1 MGGIEATKRL
11 VAKHPQVRI
20 LALSAHEDTSYSK
33 RAFQAGAL
41 GYLSKRT
48 APEVLIDAIR
58 LVARG
63 KRFIDPG
70 IAQRMAMQDLSG
82 EADPLA
88 VLSPREFE
96 VRMERPFLFCAR
108 RVVAKEV
115 EPGFADGDDL
125 GMAGGFQQRAA
136 AQILVGVG
144 LVRVDADTRKNIRLA
159 RGGADYLV
167 PLGLAGRDVEEG
179 PHPRGPGAFEHALT
193 VLDQAFVF
201 QMTMA
206 IDQHHASSAGS
217 SSRGNSGVGAM
228 IW

>member
-1 MGGIEATKRL
+1 MDKLRVMLVDDHAVVRGGFKVLLQTWDDVQVVAEADSGEEALRIHDSVAPDVVVMDIAMAGMGGIEATKRL

-96 VRMERPFLFCAR
+96 VF
-108 RVVAKEV
+108 V
-115 EPGFADGDDL
+115 
-125 GMAGGFQQRAA
+125 Q
-136 AQILVGVG
+136 
-144 LVRVDADTRKNIRLA
+144 LA
-159 RGGADYLV
+159 RGQSVVAVAETLSLSVSTVGTHVHKIKQKLDVSNTSEITLLALR
-167 PLGLAGRDVEEG
+167 LGL
-179 PHPRGPGAFEHALT
+179 
-193 VLDQAFVF
+193 
-201 QMTMA
+201 
-206 IDQHHASSAGS
+206 IDASGL
-217 SSRGNSGVGAM
+217 SR
-228 IW
+228 

>member
-1 MGGIEATKRL
+1 MDKLRVMLVDDHAVVRGGFKVLLQTWDDVQVVAEADSGEEALRIHDSVAPDVVVMDIAMAGMGGIVATKRL

-96 VRMERPFLFCAR
+96 VF
-108 RVVAKEV
+108 V
-115 EPGFADGDDL
+115 
-125 GMAGGFQQRAA
+125 Q
-136 AQILVGVG
+136 
-144 LVRVDADTRKNIRLA
+144 LA
-159 RGGADYLV
+159 RGQSVVAVAETLSLSVSTVGTHVHKIKQKLDVSNTSEITLLALR
-167 PLGLAGRDVEEG
+167 LGL
-179 PHPRGPGAFEHALT
+179 
-193 VLDQAFVF
+193 
-201 QMTMA
+201 
-206 IDQHHASSAGS
+206 IDASGL
-217 SSRGNSGVGAM
+217 GG
-228 IW
+228 

>member
-1 MGGIEATKRL
+1 MDKLRVMLVDDHAVVRGGFKVLLQTWDDVQVVAEADSGEEALRIHDSVAPDVVVMDIAMAGMGGIEATKRL

-96 VRMERPFLFCAR
+96 VF
-108 RVVAKEV
+108 V
-115 EPGFADGDDL
+115 
-125 GMAGGFQQRAA
+125 Q
-136 AQILVGVG
+136 
-144 LVRVDADTRKNIRLA
+144 LA
-159 RGGADYLV
+159 RGQSVVAVAETLSLSVSTVGTHVHKIKQKLDVSNTSEITLLALR
-167 PLGLAGRDVEEG
+167 LGL
-179 PHPRGPGAFEHALT
+179 
-193 VLDQAFVF
+193 
-201 QMTMA
+201 
-206 IDQHHASSAGS
+206 IDASGL
-217 SSRGNSGVGAM
+217 GG
-228 IW
+228 